1 MWKNLKQLYQLIGK
15 LTNRVVIGD
24 PLLINAYRSY
34 GNHSDIIFRG
44 RVIENEGIT
53 VQKED
58 GLWRNLVNNIRRFE
72 TDELRSL
79 PVHLTYKGQLYE
91 EITDKEGYF
100 TFQIPQ
106 DGHIEEPYVHW
117 KEAELSLPDHRYKS
131 DHLIKNSIEI
141 MWPGTESRYGIVSDI
156 DDTILK
162 SHVGSWLKLQMIY
175 VTLFKNVYQ
184 RKPFDGMSEALDF
197 LALDKHGNHVNP
209 TFYVSNS
216 PWSLYE
222 VLEEF
227 LHIHGMPSGPI
238 NLRDYGAFFGR
249 QLEDFREHKSR
260 TIDHLMEFYP
270 DLPFILIGD
279 ATEKDADIYL
289 EKFQKF
295 PERILGIFIRE
306 SRNKESNLRVRQL
319 FAEHKELPFYLVRHS
334 IDIIRYA
341 RQAGVLDR
349 VYK

>member
-58 GLWRNLVNNIRRFE
+58 GLWKNLVNNIRRFE

-100 TFQIPQ
+100 TFQIPH
-106 DGHIEEPYVHW
+106 DGHIQEPYVYW
-117 KEAELSLPDHRYKS
+117 KEAELSLPHHRYKS

-141 MWPGTESRYGIVSDI
+141 MWPGTKSRYGIVSDI

-184 RKPFDGMSEALDF
+184 RKPFDGMSEALEY
-197 LALDKHGNHVNP
+197 LALDNHGKHVNP

-289 EKFQKF
+289 DKFQKF
-295 PERILGIFIRE
+295 PERVLGIFIRE

-319 FAEHKELPFYLVRHS
+319 FAEYKELPFYLVRHS

-349 VYK
+349 VY

>member
-1 MWKNLKQLYQLIGK
+1 MWKNLKQLYQLLK
-15 LTNRVVIGD
+15 KFTNRVVIGD

-34 GNHSDIIFRG
+34 GNEEDIILRG

-72 TDELRSL
+72 TDEIRSL
-79 PVHLTYKGQLYE
+79 PVHLALDGQLHKQV
-91 EITDKEGYF
+91 TDREGYF
-100 TFQIPQ
+100 VFKVPQ
-106 DGHIEEPYVHW
+106 TRPVAASYVHW
-117 KEAELSLPDHRYKS
+117 EKGELSLPEHRYKS
-131 DHLIKNSIEI
+131 SQLIKNSIEI
-141 MWPGTESRYGIVSDI
+141 MRPGRLSQFGIISDI

-184 RKPFDGMSEALDF
+184 RKPFEGMSEALKY
-197 LALDKHGNHVNP
+197 LAYDQEGNHVNP

-227 LHIHGMPSGPI
+227 LQIHGMPKGPI
-238 NLRDYGAFFGR
+238 CLRDYGAFFGR
-249 QLEDFREHKSR
+249 QLEDFRQHKSR

-270 DLPFILIGD
+270 KLPFILIGD

-289 EKFQKF
+289 EKFHKF
-295 PERILGIFIRE
+295 PGRVLGIFIRQG
-306 SRNKESNLRVRQL
+306 RNPDSNVRVRQL
-319 FAEHKELPFYLVRHS
+319 FETYPDQPFFLVQHS
-334 IDIIRYA
+334 IDIIRHV
-341 RQAGVLDR
+341 RQSIVFDR
-349 VYK
+349 II

>member
-34 GNHSDIIFRG
+34 GNHADIILRG

-58 GLWRNLVNNIRRFE
+58 GLWKNMVNNIRRFE

-79 PVHLTYKGQLYE
+79 PIHLTFNNQLYE
-91 EITDKEGYF
+91 QITDREGYF
-100 TFQIPQ
+100 AFQVPQ
-106 DGHIEEPYVHW
+106 EGPIHHPHVHW
-117 KEAELSLPDHRYKS
+117 GEAELSLPEHRYKS
-131 DHLIKNSIEI
+131 SELITNSIKI
-141 MWPGTESRYGIVSDI
+141 MWPGLDSKYGIISDI

-184 RKPFDGMSEALDF
+184 RKPFDGMSEALEF
-197 LALDKHGNHVNP
+197 LALDEQGNHVNP

-227 LHIHGMPSGPI
+227 LHIHGMPPGPI
-238 NLRDYGAFFGR
+238 SLRDYGAFFGR

-289 EKFQKF
+289 DKFLKF
-295 PERILGIFIRE
+295 PERVLGIFIRE
-306 SRNKESNLRVRQL
+306 SRSKESNQRVKQL
-319 FAEHKELPFYLVRHS
+319 FEPHQGRPFYLVRHS
-334 IDIIRYA
+334 IDIIRH
-341 RQAGVLDR
+341 AGHMRALNR
-349 VYK
+349 VY